1 MKTRFLELATALLL
15 LAPAIGTRADTSFA
29 YQGRL
34 LNEKGQMLGENQRH
48 HSIKFSIYDLASG
61 GEPLW
66 NCTRDVY
73 LSSDGQ
79 FSVEL
84 AGNSVSGGTLG
95 ALFAANVDKTLY
107 IGLTVGDGAEIAP
120 RQKIMTVPKAV
131 WAADCMAAKG
141 NLSVSNAVRAKAF
154 IGKQAVS
161 VGSLSTS
168 GQLKCG
174 ALAVGAME
182 VKNNKNLTVDGVVS
196 GKGVIPVGGI
206 VIWNGAANQ
215 IPLGWAVCNGQNGTP
230 DLRNLF
236 VVAAGD
242 KYLPGAKG
250 GADAVTLTVQ
260 QMPSHNHAYKFTGAD
275 VDQSWDSDNY
285 FYCQH
290 NQYSN
295 NANTKYTEYS
305 CDGQAHENRPP
316 FYALCYIMRVR

>member
-84 AGNSVSGGTLG
+84 SGNSVSGGTLG

-120 RQKIMTVPKAV
+120 RRKTIIKLLSLLITESSRHSEECLLLQAIQDNSAHFESKA
-131 WAADCMAAKG
+131 ASFPLIATK
-141 NLSVSNAVRAKAF
+141 
-154 IGKQAVS
+154 
-161 VGSLSTS
+161 
-168 GQLKCG
+168 
-174 ALAVGAME
+174 
-182 VKNNKNLTVDGVVS
+182 
-196 GKGVIPVGGI
+196 VILL
-206 VIWNGAANQ
+206 NF
-215 IPLGWAVCNGQNGTP
+215 C
-230 DLRNLF
+230 DLWC
-236 VVAAGD
+236 
-242 KYLPGAKG
+242 
-250 GADAVTLTVQ
+250 
-260 QMPSHNHAYKFTGAD
+260 S
-275 VDQSWDSDNY
+275 
-285 FYCQH
+285 
-290 NQYSN
+290 
-295 NANTKYTEYS
+295 E
-305 CDGQAHENRPP
+305 
-316 FYALCYIMRVR
+316 